1 MSQAGT
7 INVNGGGGSGT
18 VTGIFGDDGEANV
31 VVPNGLGHIEIIG
44 NTVAAA
50 THAKPVFFEKNASTI
65 EELDVQ
71 VASAQIASDI
81 NNAGLASFDSTQF
94 SVDANGFVTVVATPP
109 PFVPNQII
117 QDFDDFLSMT
127 NTSGKLNWTLGSPW
141 EQADGTST
149 NPGLFQIQENYNG
162 GSFFGLSNQDSFGTN
177 FYPWVLGGGALS
189 CSWVLNLVTL
199 GNVTDNYT
207 VYIGISDSNDS
218 GVIFTPNNGCY
229 FQYNYNVNGGRYQI
243 VCNSSGVTTVSDSG
257 VLANTSFTNFT
268 INVNASATSVSF
280 LINGAEVSNSPIAL
294 NIPSAPIGPNVTF
307 SYTSGVLPRA
317 LLDLF
322 YYTQTLTVAR

>member
-1 MSQAGT
+1 LSQAGT
-7 INVNGGGGSGT
+7 INVSGGGSGT
-18 VTGIFGDDGEANV
+18 VNGIFGDDGEANV
-31 VVPNGLGHIEIIG
+31 VIPNGLGHIELLG
-44 NTVAAA
+44 NIVAAA

-71 VASAQIASDI
+71 VASAQIASNI
-81 NNAGLASFDSTQF
+81 NNAGLASFNSTQF

-117 QDFDDFLSMT
+117 QDFDDFLSISS
-127 NTSGKLNWTLGSPW
+127 NSSGKLNWFFGSPW
-141 EQADGTST
+141 EQANGTST
-149 NPGLFQIQENYNG
+149 NPGLFQIEANTPVG
-162 GSFFGLSNQDSFGTN
+162 TFFGLSNPDSFGTDV
-177 FYPWVLGGGALS
+177 YPWVLGGGALS

-207 VYIGISDSNDS
+207 VYIGISDSNGS

-229 FQYNYNVNGGRYQI
+229 FQYNYNVNGGKYQI
-243 VCNSSGVTTVSDSG
+243 VCNSSGITTVTDSG
-257 VLANTSFTNFT
+257 VLANTNFTNFT
-268 INVNASATSVSF
+268 INVNAAATSVTF
-280 LINGAEVSNSPIAL
+280 LINGVQVGSPIAT
-294 NIPSAPIGPNVTF
+294 NIPLVPIGPNITF
-307 SYTSGVLPRA
+307 SYISGFLPRA